1 MKRTLIVTLLASS
14 LSLAAYAQGT
24 SPSPTTPTPDPN
36 AANAPAGKMD
46 QATPTE
52 KMDQATPTMKAP
64 DSATQTAPTDRV
76 GESVPP
82 MKPSDEK
89 QAGPATTA
97 PGGAATFTATD
108 AEAKNWVGK
117 TVYSSDNK
125 KIGSIAELKRSGDNV
140 SDIEF
145 DNGGFLGFGATRY
158 RVPASD
164 VQQLQADS
172 LVLKVTEAEV
182 QNLPKVEK

>member
-1 MKRTLIVTLLASS
+1 MKKALIATLLASS
-14 LSLAAYAQGT
+14 FSLAAYAQD
-24 SPSPTTPTPDPN
+24 TTPTPDPN

-64 DSATQTAPTDRV
+64 DSATQTAPTERV

-82 MKPSDEK
+82 MKATDEK
-89 QAGPATTA
+89 QAAPATQ
-97 PGGAATFTATD
+97 PDPGAATFTATE

-117 TVYSSDNK
+117 AVYSSDNK
-125 KIGSIAELKRSGDNV
+125 KIGSIAEIQRGAGDDVSG
-140 SDIEF
+140 IEF

-158 RVPASD
+158 RIPASD
-164 VQQLQADS
+164 VQQVQADS

>member
-14 LSLAAYAQGT
+14 LSLAAYAQDT
-24 SPSPTTPTPDPN
+24 SPTTPTPDPN
-36 AANAPAGKMD
+36 AAHPPA
-46 QATPTE
+46 E
-52 KMDQATPTMKAP
+52 KMDQAVPTMKAP

-82 MKPSDEK
+82 MKATDEK

-97 PGGAATFTATD
+97 PGVATFTATE

-117 TVYSSDNK
+117 AVYSSDNK
-125 KIGSIAELKRSGDNV
+125 KIGSIAEIQRAGDDVSG
-140 SDIEF
+140 IEF
-145 DNGGFLGFGATRY
+145 DSGGFLGFGATRY

-164 VQQLQADS
+164 VQQVQADS

-182 QNLPKVEK
+182 QNLPKIEK

>member
-14 LSLAAYAQGT
+14 LSLAAYAQDT
-24 SPSPTTPTPDPN
+24 SPTPTTPAPD
-36 AANAPAGKMD
+36 AANAPAEKMD
-46 QATPTE
+46 QANPTT

-64 DSATQTAPTDRV
+64 DAATQTAPTDRV

-82 MKPSDEK
+82 MKPTDEK

-97 PGGAATFTATD
+97 PTAATFTATE

-117 TVYSSDNK
+117 AVYSSDNK
-125 KIGSIAELKRSGDNV
+125 KIGSIAELTRSGDNV

-145 DNGGFLGFGATRY
+145 DSGGFLGFGATRY

-164 VQQLQADS
+164 VQQVQADS
-172 LVLKVTEAEV
+172 LVLKVAEADV

>member
-14 LSLAAYAQGT
+14 LSIAAYAQGT

-36 AANAPAGKMD
+36 AANAPAEKMD
-46 QATPTE
+46 QANPTT

-64 DSATQTAPTDRV
+64 DAATQAAPTDRV

-89 QAGPATTA
+89 QAGAATTA
-97 PGGAATFTATD
+97 PGAATFTATE

-117 TVYSSDNK
+117 AVYSSDNK
-125 KIGSIAELKRSGDNV
+125 KIGSIAELTRSGDNV

-145 DNGGFLGFGATRY
+145 DSGGFLGFGATRY
-158 RVPASD
+158 RVPATD
-164 VQQLQADS
+164 VQQVQADS
-172 LVLKVTEAEV
+172 LVLKIAEADV
-182 QNLPKVEK
+182 ANLPKVEK

>member
-14 LSLAAYAQGT
+14 LSLAAYAQDT
-24 SPSPTTPTPDPN
+24 SPTTPTPDPN
-36 AANAPAGKMD
+36 AAHPPA
-46 QATPTE
+46 E

-64 DSATQTAPTDRV
+64 DDAAQTAPTDRV

-82 MKPSDEK
+82 MKATDEK

-97 PGGAATFTATD
+97 PGAATLTATE

-117 TVYSSDNK
+117 DVFSSDNK
-125 KIGSIAELKRSGDNV
+125 KIGSIAEIERGAGDDVSG
-140 SDIEF
+140 IEF
-145 DNGGFLGFGATRY
+145 DSGGFLGFGATRY

-164 VQQLQADS
+164 VQQVQAES
-172 LVLKVTEAEV
+172 LVLKITEAEV
-182 QNLPKVEK
+182 PNLPKVEK